1 MVVVFILLET
11 ILEELGSKINK
22 PETPRL
28 SRKEWAIWRDVTEDA
43 DKRCWYMFDCGGY
56 FPADLLPNVLH
67 NLIVLIADI

>member
-28 SRKEWAIWRDVTEDA
+28 SRKE
-43 DKRCWYMFDCGGY
+43 
-56 FPADLLPNVLH
+56 
-67 NLIVLIADI
+67 